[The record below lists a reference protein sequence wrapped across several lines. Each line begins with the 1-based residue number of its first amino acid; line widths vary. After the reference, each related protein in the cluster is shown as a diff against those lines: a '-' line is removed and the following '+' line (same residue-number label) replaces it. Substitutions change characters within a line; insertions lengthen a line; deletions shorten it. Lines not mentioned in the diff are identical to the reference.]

1 MNPICPQCTTEA
13 YRSQQPKA
21 AYCLDEKKTSSVVQ
35 QGYAVAVCHDQ
46 MHTNETALGEGE
58 NIGPIQPQIATPP
71 APGTSV
77 FSQNRTF

>member
-1 MNPICPQCTTEA
+1 MNPICSQCTPEARHNPQRTAA
-13 YRSQQPKA
+13 YR
-21 AYCLDEKKTSSVVQ
+21 LDEDKTPSPIQ